1 LAAALDLAFYEAADA
16 LWKRVRRGDMEPGR
30 AEAALGEI
38 LEFLR
43 SVEVRAYG
51 EVAREAFR
59 KAVDRGVT
67 VYDAAYAALAEV
79 LGGVLI
85 TLDGE
90 LAERF
95 PGLASRPR
103 VSPS

>member
-1 LAAALDLAFYEAADA
+1 
-16 LWKRVRRGDMEPGR
+16 R

-67 VYDAAYAALAEV
+67 VYAAYAALAEA
-79 LGGVLI
+79 LGGVPI
-85 TLDGE
+85 TLDGKP
-90 LAERF
+90 AERF

>member
-1 LAAALDLAFYEAADA
+1 
-16 LWKRVRRGDMEPGR
+16 MEPGR

-38 LEFLR
+38 EFLR

-67 VYDAAYAALAEV
+67 VYDAAYAALAEA
-79 LGGVLI
+79 LGGVPI
-85 TLDGE
+85 TLVVC
-90 LAERF
+90 
-95 PGLASRPR
+95 GL
-103 VSPS
+103 

>member
-1 LAAALDLAFYEAADA
+1 
-16 LWKRVRRGDMEPGR
+16 MEPGR

-43 SVEVRAYG
+43 SVEVHAYG
-51 EVAREAFR
+51 EAAREALR
-59 KAVDRGVT
+59 KAADRGVT
-67 VYDAAYAALAEV
+67 VYDAAYAALAEA

-95 PGLASRPR
+95 PGLALRPR

>member
-1 LAAALDLAFYEAADA
+1 
-16 LWKRVRRGDMEPGR
+16 MEPGR

-59 KAVDRGVT
+59 KAADRGVT
-67 VYDAAYAALAEV
+67 VYDAAYAALAEA
-79 LGGVLI
+79 LGGVPI
-85 TLDGE
+85 TLDGKPVACDNDKTDC
-90 LAERF
+90 LRF
-95 PGLASRPR
+95 TA
-103 VSPS
+103 VN

>member
-1 LAAALDLAFYEAADA
+1 MAALDLAFYEAADA
-16 LWKRVRRGDMEPGR
+16 LWKHVRRGDMELGR
-30 AEAALGEI
+30 AEAVLGEM

-51 EVAREAFR
+51 EVAHEAFR
-59 KAVDRGVT
+59 KAADRGVT
-67 VYDAAYAALAEV
+67 VYDAAYAALAEA

-90 LAERF
+90 LAEMF